1 MGQGVM
7 VDVRCFRCR
16 ALLAKRGKDEVC
28 IRRGELHTRIRG
40 SDATVE
46 VRCYRCKT
54 DQLVLGDPQSVSARA
69 S

>member
-7 VDVRCFRCR
+7 VDVRCFHCG

-40 SDATVE
+40 SDARVA

-54 DQLVLGDPQSVSARA
+54 EQLVQGGARRIPARA